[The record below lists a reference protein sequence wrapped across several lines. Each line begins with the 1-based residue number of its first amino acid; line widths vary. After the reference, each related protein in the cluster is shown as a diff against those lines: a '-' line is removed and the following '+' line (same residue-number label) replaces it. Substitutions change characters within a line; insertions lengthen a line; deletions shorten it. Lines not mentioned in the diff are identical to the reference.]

1 MIKSAGTLVLLLA
14 TLVACVSVLAL
25 PAAAAETASSEFV
38 IIREGDVVADDLYAG
53 AIRVVV
59 EGRIDGDLIAF
70 AAEEVVINGSV
81 GGSVVAVTPRVVV
94 TGSVDGSLRTVATS
108 VSVDGRIERDLV
120 TAGLD
125 VELGPDSI
133 VAGEVLAWVWALQSL
148 GEVGEL
154 SGTQRTLELGGTVEG
169 DVDVSVDRLRIIEPL
184 VVGGDLGFRS
194 DNDGEGLDQATVG
207 GVVVD
212 KEPLPPNIRVR
223 ALVSFSRFLV
233 VLFLTIA
240 ALTISWGWADRTSA
254 AIGAVR
260 RAPLRSWGTGA
271 LVVFS
276 PLILVGIAALIVTLA
291 PAAASFPLL
300 AVMAPVIL
308 ALVGVVGAVSLVAG
322 VPAVGWIG
330 SRLFPKRSVHFAV
343 LAGSLIVG
351 ALWFLPVLAWLLPVA
366 VLPLGLGAWTR
377 TWRLESTEPVGP
389 ED

>member
-1 MIKSAGTLVLLLA
+1 MRSATRFVLLVLI
-14 TLVACVSVLAL
+14 VASMPILGL
-25 PAAAAETASSEFV
+25 PAAAAETANSEFV
-38 IIREGDVVADDLYAG
+38 IIREDDVVADDLYAG

-94 TGSVDGSLRTVATS
+94 TGSVNGSLRTVASS
-108 VSVDGRIERDLV
+108 VSVDGRVEGDLV
-120 TAGLD
+120 AVGLD
-125 VELGPDSI
+125 IELGPDSA
-133 VAGEVLAWVWALQSL
+133 VEGEVLAWAWSLRSL

-154 SGTQRTLELGGTVEG
+154 SGTQQTLELGGTVRS
-169 DVDVSVDRLRIIEPL
+169 DVDVSVERLRIIEPL

-194 DNDGEGLDQATVG
+194 GNDAEGLDQATVS

-223 ALVSFSRFLV
+223 ALVLFTRFLI

-240 ALTISWGWADRTSA
+240 ALTISWGWTSRTST
-254 AIGAVR
+254 AIKAVR
-260 RAPLRSWGTGA
+260 HSPMRSWVTGA

-276 PLILVGIAALIVTLA
+276 PLILIGIAALILALA

-300 AVMAPVIL
+300 AVMAPVVL
-308 ALVGVVGAVSLVAG
+308 ALVGVVGALSLVAG
-322 VPAVGWIG
+322 VPVVGWIG
-330 SRLFPKRSVHFAV
+330 LKLFPQRPVHVAV

-351 ALWFLPVLAWLLPVA
+351 AFWFLPVLGWLIPVA
-366 VLPLGLGAWTR
+366 VLPLGLGAWAQ
-377 TWRLESTEPVGP
+377 TWRVETTEPGAEP
-389 ED
+389 GL